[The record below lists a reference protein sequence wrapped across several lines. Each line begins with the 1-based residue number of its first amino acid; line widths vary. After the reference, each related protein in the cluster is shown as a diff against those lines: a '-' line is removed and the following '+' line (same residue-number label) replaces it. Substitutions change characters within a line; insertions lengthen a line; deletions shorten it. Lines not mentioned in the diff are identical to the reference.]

1 MTYLYLLP
9 SYKHFLTIMLPQI
22 NKNEIKNNHHKKL
35 LPTGLGL
42 FCTQTC
48 VRNAVPESDL
58 FGICDCNSISNVN
71 FTVEMNFGCIYFD
84 TDYYTQSANFGTQ
97 WSFFWYTKRG
107 FWYICTFFLIHLYT
121 FFDTRRL
128 VFDTPNHT
136 RYELVHKL
144 CWKYTKW

>member
-1 MTYLYLLP
+1 MFFQQRLKLFGDQLLNYTMLFNQSDPVSINTPIFMVYLYLLP

-97 WSFFWYTKRG
+97 
-107 FWYICTFFLIHLYT
+107 
-121 FFDTRRL
+121 
-128 VFDTPNHT
+128 
-136 RYELVHKL
+136 
-144 CWKYTKW
+144 

>member
-97 WSFFWYTKRG
+97 
-107 FWYICTFFLIHLYT
+107 
-121 FFDTRRL
+121 
-128 VFDTPNHT
+128 
-136 RYELVHKL
+136 
-144 CWKYTKW
+144 